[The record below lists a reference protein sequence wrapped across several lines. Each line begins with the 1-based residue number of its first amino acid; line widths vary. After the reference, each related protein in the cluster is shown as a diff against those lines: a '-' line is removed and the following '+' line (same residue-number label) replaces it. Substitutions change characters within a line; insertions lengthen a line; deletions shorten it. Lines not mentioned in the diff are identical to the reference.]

1 MPQLLTTPWSP
12 RDPTWLADI
21 VRSGQNI
28 QLQRQQ
34 LAQAQ
39 QRIAMEEA
47 AQQARQSQFWAEQKM
62 RSNQQAFQERKFLFD
77 TQQAMLNRERQR
89 TMDAWSMSRQ
99 DKMDKRQETM
109 DKSTIDHQ
117 RAVES
122 YQDKMLSWTQS
133 DKNPANIENA
143 AQAKLHQARADEL
156 MAPSPYDAPQNPA
169 LTPQS
174 APAAFMGP
182 PAPNETNP
190 YLRTDNPLTGTQ
202 QPTGLNEGLP
212 QGGPGPVYNPL
223 LPSMEDNQSNPF
235 TMPMISRQLPDGST
249 AVSFAVPD
257 RRGKTAYVSS
267 PTIVNRPASATKG
280 TNPIQKAIDD
290 EQQNFN
296 SLVSQAKIPDEKMR
310 PTPDSLNASRQRL
323 ADLQWAQNAEFTD
336 FRIDTDPALR
346 NRVGTIDPEKLTE
359 YGRPSRPKIEQVRA
373 KLEAAANDPKMPM
386 ESRNLARDQIRK
398 IDVLL
403 GSPQSGGSPSRPA
416 SAYFSNP

>member
-1 MPQLLTTPWSP
+1 MPQLLTTPWAP

-21 VRSGQNI
+21 IRGSQSI

-34 LAQAQ
+34 LQQAQ
-39 QRIAMEEA
+39 QRIAMEQA
-47 AQQARQSQFWAEQKM
+47 AQQARESQFWAEQK
-62 RSNQQAFQERKFLFD
+62 RLADQQAFQDRKFKWD
-77 TQQAMLNRERQR
+77 MQQDILNRQRQE
-89 TMDAWSMSRQ
+89 TMDAWNMNRQ
-99 DKMDKRQETM
+99 DKM

-143 AQAKLHQARADEL
+143 AQAKLYQARADEL

-190 YLRTDNPLTGTQ
+190 YLRTDNPITGTQ

-280 TNPIQKAIDD
+280 TTPIQKAIDD

-310 PTPDSLNASRQRL
+310 PTLDSLNASRQRL
-323 ADLQWAQNAEFTD
+323 ADLQWAQNADFTD
-336 FRIDTDPALR
+336 FRIDTDTDPALR

-403 GSPQSGGSPSRPA
+403 GSPQSGGAPSRPA